1 MGTKYAWGHNI
12 LVRLDPTRKFCAFWG
27 DKPITSYNPITN
39 TNQHCGP
46 DSYLVGMGSGLDQ
59 QQFNWILANAWKL
72 DVKFIDHWSG
82 DDETYVWP
90 SKNPQTVTQLAKTFM
105 KKGIVDYAGDIQV
118 ADAEEWPRTLAV
130 RRG

>member
-1 MGTKYAWGHNI
+1 MNENELTEVIQDAQARAIAEHNN
-12 LVRLDPTRKFCAFWG
+12 LPWYQQHLDISVPLFIIGIW
-27 DKPITSYNPITN
+27 
-39 TNQHCGP
+39 
-46 DSYLVGMGSGLDQ
+46 SGLDQ